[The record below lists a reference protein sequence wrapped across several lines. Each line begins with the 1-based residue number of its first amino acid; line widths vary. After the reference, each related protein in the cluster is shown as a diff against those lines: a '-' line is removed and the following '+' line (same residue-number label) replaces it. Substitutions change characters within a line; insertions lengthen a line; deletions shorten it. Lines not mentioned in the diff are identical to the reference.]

1 MKVTTHTTKLGRT
14 IYAQH
19 LKSGYVVLTMKVAR
33 YNQREQHCAT
43 LGQARLIIADWI
55 NAN

>member
-19 LKSGYVVLTMKVAR
+19 LKNGYVVLTMKIAS
-33 YNQREQHCAT
+33 YQQREQHCAT
-43 LGQARLIIADWI
+43 LGQARLIISDWI